1 MTVTPRPAPTKEM
14 LLDEF
19 NVLVAD
25 TALVLKSV
33 PASAGERLDAGRAA
47 LEDALADA
55 IARMA
60 RIRDDSVHQVR
71 AAARATDRYAHA
83 HPWRTAGTAAV
94 LAGVAGLLAGLVFAR
109 R

>member
-1 MTVTPRPAPTKEM
+1 MTATPRPAPTKEI

-25 TALVLKSV
+25 TAQVLKSV
-33 PASAGERLDAGRAA
+33 PASAGERLDAGQAA

-55 IARMA
+55 IARVA
-60 RIRDDSVHQVR
+60 RIRDDSVNQVR
-71 AAARATDRYAHA
+71 TAAQATDRYAHDY
-83 HPWRTAGTAAV
+83 PWRIAGTAAA
-94 LAGVAGLLAGLVFAR
+94 LAGVAGLLAGLVLAR